1 MKIKVVIYSDDK
13 KYIEKLLQ
21 YYELH
26 QETLDMYDI
35 HVFSNQEK
43 LISYLESNQVDVL
56 LSDEKSGM
64 ELTGYT
70 NLLCAYLAGD
80 NSVRSVNGIPAIGK
94 YQKADNIF
102 RDIFNCFAEKNQT
115 GVEYSFSN
123 SDVKTRTLMF
133 YHAAGGT
140 GCSTV
145 AAAYAMY
152 LASNGKK
159 VFYLNLELTGASE
172 TFFKAEGKK
181 NFSEVIYSLKS
192 RNENFP
198 MKLMTCAVTDRRGVS
213 FVNSSTSSPDMLEL
227 TSEDT
232 ALLLDALKHSCDFE
246 YLIIDTD
253 PGMDDKIRTVME
265 HADTVLFVAEA
276 TEACRI
282 KYDRC
287 INGLRLLD
295 SLNKTK
301 YASKVKVIYNKY
313 KEFQEIQMGA
323 AEIVGGIPVYENMS
337 AEDIAAAISGIKIF
351 ENI

>member
-1 MKIKVVIYSDDK
+1 MKIKVAIYSEDK

-35 HVFSNQEK
+35 HMFSNQEK
-43 LISYLESNQVDVL
+43 LTCYLESNQVDVL
-56 LSDEKSGM
+56 LSDEKCDM
-64 ELTGYT
+64 ELTEYAD
-70 NLLCAYLAGD
+70 LLCAYLVGD
-80 NSVRSVNGIPAIGK
+80 NSVHSVNGIPAIGK

-102 RDIFNCFAEKNQT
+102 RDIFSYFAEKNQT
-115 GVEYSFSN
+115 GVEYNFSN
-123 SDVKTRTLMF
+123 SDVTTRAIMF

-145 AAAYAMY
+145 AAAYAMH

-172 TFFKAEGKK
+172 LFFKAEGKN
-181 NFSEVIYSLKS
+181 NFSEVIYSVKS
-192 RNENFP
+192 RNGNLP
-198 MKLMTCAVTDRRGVS
+198 MKLLACAVTDRRGVS
-213 FVNSSTSSPDMLEL
+213 FVNSSSSPDMLEL

-232 ALLLDALKHSCDFE
+232 ALLIDTLKHSCDFE

-253 PGMDDKIRTVME
+253 PGMDDKTRIVME
-265 HADTVLFVAEA
+265 HADTVLFITEA
-276 TEACRI
+276 TEASRI
-282 KYDRC
+282 KCDRC

-313 KEFQEIQMGA
+313 REYQEIQMDT

-337 AEDIAAAISGIKIF
+337 AEDVAAAISGIKIF